1 MRELMQGENHERLDG
16 IGDEVAVPQQ
26 VRRHVRHHP
35 QHGDQSLIVAQPAG
49 DNVGIHNA
57 NHSERLGQAEERYTF
72 LPKSIP
78 FLGYIP
84 LSAATAA
91 YCIS

>member
-1 MRELMQGENHERLDG
+1 MQGENHERLDG

-26 VRRHVRHHP
+26 VRRHVRH
-35 QHGDQSLIVAQPAG
+35 
-49 DNVGIHNA
+49 VGIHNA